1 MSQVEY
7 EYQKG
12 EQIHCA
18 FLVRLMSEV
27 SKTPTRTFRIGS
39 LIPFWQ
45 PSLKMAARDGR
56 HAPVIRNHNQENWH
70 NSPTR

>member
-1 MSQVEY
+1 MSQVQY

-27 SKTPTRTFRIGS
+27 SKTPTWTFRIGS
-39 LIPFWQ
+39 LIPFWR
-45 PSLKMAARDGR
+45 PSLKMAAM
-56 HAPVIRNHNQENWH
+56 PRNKEPQ
-70 NSPTR
+70 SGKLA